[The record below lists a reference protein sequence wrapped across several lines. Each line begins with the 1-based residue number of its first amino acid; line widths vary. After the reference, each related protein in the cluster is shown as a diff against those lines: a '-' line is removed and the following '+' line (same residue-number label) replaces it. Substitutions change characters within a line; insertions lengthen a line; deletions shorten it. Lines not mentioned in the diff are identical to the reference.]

1 METSLILI
9 KPDGV
14 QRRLVGRIV
23 SRFEEKGLQI
33 VGSKLMLIPLETAEA
48 HYGSHKGKPFYPGLV
63 RYMTSSPVLVL
74 ALRGK
79 NAVAVVRKML
89 GATFGSQAE
98 PGTIRGDFAIS
109 DGFNLCHASDSP
121 GSAERELALFF
132 GPGEVLEY
140 DMADTPWVYDVPS
153 DLG

>member
-1 METSLILI
+1 MQTSLILI

-14 QRRLVGRIV
+14 QRRIAGRILA
-23 SRFEEKGLQI
+23 RFEDKGLQV
-33 VGSKLMLIPLETAEA
+33 VGAKLLRIPMETAEQHYAA
-48 HYGSHKGKPFYPGLV
+48 HREKPFYPGLV
-63 RYMTSSPVLVL
+63 QYMTSSPVLAL

-79 NAVAVVRKML
+79 NSIAVIRKML

-109 DGFNLCHASDSP
+109 DGYNLVHASDSP
-121 GSAERELALFF
+121 EAAEKELGLFF
-132 GPGEVLEY
+132 PEGLVDY
-140 DMADTPWVYDVPS
+140 DMTDTPWVYDVES

>member
-1 METSLILI
+1 MERTLIII

-14 QRRLVGRIV
+14 QRGLTGRILG
-23 SRFEEKGLQI
+23 RFEDKGL
-33 VGSKLMLIPLETAEA
+33 KLVAARFRKLDEDLLAQHYEA
-48 HYGSHKGKPFYPGLV
+48 HKERPFYPGLV
-63 RYMTSSPVLVL
+63 SYMTSSPVLAL

-79 NAVAVVRKML
+79 NSIAVIRKML

-109 DGFNLCHASDSP
+109 DGYNLVHASDSP
-121 GSAERELALFF
+121 EAAEKELGLFF
-132 GPGEVLEY
+132 PEGVVEY
-140 DMADTPWVYDVPS
+140 DMADTPWVYDVES